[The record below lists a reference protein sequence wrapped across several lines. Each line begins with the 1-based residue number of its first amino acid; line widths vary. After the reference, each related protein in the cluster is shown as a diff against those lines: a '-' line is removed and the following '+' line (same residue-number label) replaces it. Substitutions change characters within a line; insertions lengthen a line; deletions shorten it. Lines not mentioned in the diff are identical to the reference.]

1 MICALFLWMLSR
13 FSFYLSFLAVWLWRA
28 HVCILVIFQFCF
40 EFTEDQD
47 AFLKSWEISSRYSFE
62 YCFCLVLS
70 FPPGTPRTCILE
82 CFIFSHRSMS
92 LFSLNFFYILLSIS
106 LLLIS
111 WVSTLSLCYLT
122 QICFYCG
129 FSFLTKVL
137 KPESY
142 FAFSLHYH
150 PKLWILL
157 ILFYFFLYFCALLL
171 LFLNV
176 CVVIIFIFLAIL
188 FFSFWWVFSAIHY
201 TMCNLLFPFNI
212 TYTIFHTLCSCLL

>member
-1 MICALFLWMLSR
+1 MVSFFLILEEYFHWKKQLWVDNFFFSFSILKMLFYCLPVCIVSEKKAVTLKMICALFLWMLSR

-92 LFSLNFFYILLSIS
+92 FCSLK
-106 LLLIS
+106 
-111 WVSTLSLCYLT
+111 T
-122 QICFYCG
+122 
-129 FSFLTKVL
+129 
-137 KPESY
+137 
-142 FAFSLHYH
+142 
-150 PKLWILL
+150 
-157 ILFYFFLYFCALLL
+157 
-171 LFLNV
+171 
-176 CVVIIFIFLAIL
+176 
-188 FFSFWWVFSAIHY
+188 FFSSVLQIG
-201 TMCNLLFPFNI
+201 
-212 TYTIFHTLCSCLL
+212 